1 MALIICKECK
11 AQVSDK
17 ATCCPKCG
25 AAIVVKSPKYY
36 IWKNKQQMGP
46 FSLDALK
53 GQIEP
58 KTLVWTKS
66 QKQWVK
72 AIELPELRPL
82 LQSQEQTQP
91 NSQVQPVQPS
101 PSPEVKPAQSTPQ
114 PQPVEQPQKESSES
128 QENEMEDD
136 IEQKSNK
143 GLILGFLLGFV
154 ALIVVAV
161 LCIPQLRFWE
171 DINKGDLLETAYN
184 EGYNCGKQF
193 GNMNRCEELFDVAC
207 RTYITDKNKD
217 SEFYKEFQQQFT
229 QGMEAGVKDSP
240 YKDRDS
246 TIRRLCKEKV
256 RPKDSPYKGQDNSYG
271 GSVVDLGLSV
281 LWCDNDFRAT
291 NSNEASDYF
300 TFDEATSALCSM
312 SGGWRLPTKDELEE
326 LKNRCKW
333 TWTGSGYRVTGLNG
347 NSIYLPAS
355 GFSRNSSVKYKG
367 SLGRFWSSTG
377 GTDNKAGLLIFNKSQ
392 IDVVM
397 YYKDY
402 GFSVRLVRQK

>member
-143 GLILGFLLGFV
+143 GLILGFVLGFV

-171 DINKGDLLETAYN
+171 DINNGDLLETAYN

-240 YKDRDS
+240 YKGAIEMGNIAG
-246 TIRRLCKEKV
+246 TYNGTVGEFKIKMTLN
-256 RPKDSPYKGQDNSYG
+256 YSYG
-271 GSVVDLGLSV
+271 YIDGSYTYTKHGNTLNLSGRMDRNQIY
-281 LWCDNDFRAT
+281 LDETTPRGN
-291 NSNEASDYF
+291 NSA
-300 TFDEATSALCSM
+300 
-312 SGGWRLPTKDELEE
+312 
-326 LKNRCKW
+326 
-333 TWTGSGYRVTGLNG
+333 TWTLWPTRDGLEGIMEVHHNG
-347 NSIYLPAS
+347 KTH
-355 GFSRNSSVKYKG
+355 SVK
-367 SLGRFWSSTG
+367 
-377 GTDNKAGLLIFNKSQ
+377 LIRV
-392 IDVVM
+392 D
-397 YYKDY
+397 
-402 GFSVRLVRQK
+402 